1 MRKIGIQ
8 QKLTNHVMKNGEKKT
23 SEKIILQS
31 FKELQKNS
39 LKKTNEIV
47 KLALIYSIPVFKL
60 NIIKNK
66 KVKKNK
72 QKLKEIPSFITN
84 NNSRISLAIK
94 FILKTIKKKK
104 EIFYNKLNKELFLNS
119 QKKGETIQ
127 IKNILQKEILKKK
140 RYLKFYRWK

>member
-1 MRKIGIQ
+1 
-8 QKLTNHVMKNGEKKT
+8 MKNGKKTT
-23 SEKIILQS
+23 SEKVILQS

-39 LKKTNEIV
+39 LKKTNEII
-47 KLALIYSIPVFKL
+47 KLALIYSIPIFKL
-60 NIIKNK
+60 NVIKNK
-66 KVKKNK
+66 KVKKKK
-72 QKLKEIPSFITN
+72 QKLKEVPSFITN
-84 NNSRISLAIK
+84 NNSRVSLAIK

-104 EIFYNKLNKELFLNS
+104 EIFYNKLNKELLLNS